1 MINIFI
7 FIISCAIAFL
17 LKSLDIKL
25 KFKES
30 NIHLSILDSF
40 KILFIITKS
49 FIQISFDTDTSKKSK
64 KRIKRLYFL
73 HFNYLLVFLTSIV
86 CHTLKEFN
94 KDRDP
99 SIDNS
104 TIKRKNNEK
113 ILDMLAVVKESMPL
127 IWNPSFA

>member
-7 FIISCAIAFL
+7 FIMICTIAFL

-30 NIHLSILDSF
+30 NIHLSILDSL

-49 FIQISFDTDTSKKSK
+49 FIQIYFDTNTSKKSK
-64 KRIKRLYFL
+64 KRIKKFYFL
-73 HFNYLLVFLTSIV
+73 YFNYLLIFLTSIV

-94 KDRDP
+94 KERNP
-99 SIDNS
+99 SVDNS
-104 TIKRKNNEK
+104 TIKKENNEK
-113 ILDMLAVVKESMPL
+113 ITNILAVVKESMPL
-127 IWNPSFA
+127 IWLLPCT

>member
-7 FIISCAIAFL
+7 FIMSCTIAFL

-30 NIHLSILDSF
+30 NIHLSILDSL

-49 FIQISFDTDTSKKSK
+49 FIQIYFDTNTSKKSK
-64 KRIKRLYFL
+64 KRIKKLYFL
-73 HFNYLLVFLTSIV
+73 HFNYLLIFLTSIV

-94 KDRDP
+94 KERNP
-99 SIDNS
+99 SVDNS
-104 TIKRKNNEK
+104 TIKKENNEK
-113 ILDMLAVVKESMPL
+113 ITDMLAVVKESMPL
-127 IWNPSFA
+127 IWNPSVA

>member
-40 KILFIITKS
+40 
-49 FIQISFDTDTSKKSK
+49 
-64 KRIKRLYFL
+64 
-73 HFNYLLVFLTSIV
+73 
-86 CHTLKEFN
+86 
-94 KDRDP
+94 
-99 SIDNS
+99 
-104 TIKRKNNEK
+104 
-113 ILDMLAVVKESMPL
+113 
-127 IWNPSFA
+127 

>member
-7 FIISCAIAFL
+7 FIISCIIAFL

-30 NIHLSILDSF
+30 NIHLSILDSL

-49 FIQISFDTDTSKKSK
+49 FIQIYFDTDTSKKAK
-64 KRIKRLYFL
+64 KRIKKLYFL
-73 HFNYLLVFLTSIV
+73 HFNYLLIFLTSIV

-94 KDRDP
+94 KERNP
-99 SIDNS
+99 SVDNS
-104 TIKRKNNEK
+104 TIRKENNEK
-113 ILDMLAVVKESMPL
+113 ITDMLGVVKESMPL
-127 IWNPSFA
+127 IWNPSIA

>member
-7 FIISCAIAFL
+7 FIMSCTIAFL

-30 NIHLSILDSF
+30 NIHLSILDSL

-49 FIQISFDTDTSKKSK
+49 FIQIYFDTNTSKKSK
-64 KRIKRLYFL
+64 KRIKKLYFL
-73 HFNYLLVFLTSIV
+73 YFNYLLIFLTSIV

-94 KDRDP
+94 KERNP
-99 SIDNS
+99 SVDNS
-104 TIKRKNNEK
+104 TIKKENNEK
-113 ILDMLAVVKESMPL
+113 ITNMLAVVKESMPL
-127 IWNPSFA
+127 IWLLPCT